1 MRKAF
6 ATDRATLW
14 HGDCADIASVIAPE
28 SIDAIV
34 TDPPAGISFMG
45 KAWDGDRGGRD
56 QWIAWLRGIMRTAM
70 GLLKPGGHALV
81 WALPRTSHWTATAIE
96 DAGFEIRDVVVHLFG
111 TGFPK
116 SLDVSKAIDAAAGG
130 NRPVI
135 GEYTMPIDSTA
146 PGRSPSQGLGYA
158 STSTVG
164 VGRPITAPATPDAA
178 RFAGYGTSLKPGYEG
193 WVLARKPIAILDAV
207 RMVDACLCNLS
218 ASIAVEDSASSRAER
233 PEDRTCASA
242 AKPAGK
248 RRATSVGS
256 FAAMD
261 TSPSASATASSLS
274 IVSSW
279 RRTLAECSDL
289 ASTFTTAMA
298 SSLTTDLQTLNSS
311 ASRITP
317 ASIIRAASNHDGSTS
332 LVLDVARRFAALQ
345 AKCDA
350 IRILTATASV
360 GPSEDDSGNSG
371 SPSRPDGSVTL
382 EGTGSDNW
390 ILARKPLAGTV
401 ASNAIAY
408 GTGGLRI
415 DDCRIGTT
423 DQIAS
428 FGSPRQSSGGILN
441 GTTEAREQFVQNS
454 LGRFP
459 ANVTLDEEA
468 AAELDRQS
476 GTSTDGVAVR
486 RNVGVSPGAGPV
498 TFGVSNRGPEDDV
511 GYGGSGGASRFF
523 YVAKAPRAEKDAGL
537 DHLPLRTGGDAT
549 DGNGG
554 VRNHHPT
561 VKSIALMRWLCR
573 LITPP
578 GGVVLDMF
586 AGSGTTGLAAL
597 AEGLRFVG
605 VEREAEF
612 VDVAAGRLA
621 HVECVA
627 VPDLAHGDAPKVAPV
642 QPSLF
647 SAIGGAA

>member
-45 KAWDGDRGGRD
+45 KAWDGDKGGRD
-56 QWIAWLRGIMRTAM
+56 QWIAWLRDIMRTAM

-116 SLDVSKAIDAAAGG
+116 SLDVSKAVD
-130 NRPVI
+130 
-135 GEYTMPIDSTA
+135 
-146 PGRSPSQGLGYA
+146 
-158 STSTVG
+158 
-164 VGRPITAPATPDAA
+164 PDNAA
-178 RFAGYGTSLKPGYEG
+178 RFTGVGTALKPGHE
-193 WVLARKPIAILDAV
+193 A
-207 RMVDACLCNLS
+207 
-218 ASIAVEDSASSRAER
+218 
-233 PEDRTCASA
+233 
-242 AKPAGK
+242 
-248 RRATSVGS
+248 
-256 FAAMD
+256 
-261 TSPSASATASSLS
+261 
-274 IVSSW
+274 
-279 RRTLAECSDL
+279 
-289 ASTFTTAMA
+289 
-298 SSLTTDLQTLNSS
+298 
-311 ASRITP
+311 
-317 ASIIRAASNHDGSTS
+317 
-332 LVLDVARRFAALQ
+332 
-345 AKCDA
+345 
-350 IRILTATASV
+350 
-360 GPSEDDSGNSG
+360 
-371 SPSRPDGSVTL
+371 
-382 EGTGSDNW
+382 W

-401 ASNAIAY
+401 AANAIAY

-415 DDCRIGTT
+415 DDCRIGE
-423 DQIAS
+423 S
-428 FGSPRQSSGGILN
+428 KRVPGSPKVVGASTHTVSMPGYDGGSGHDPSI
-441 GTTEAREQFVQNS
+441 
-454 LGRFP
+454 GRFP

-468 AAELDRQS
+468 ARELDEMSGVLQS
-476 GTSTDGVAVR
+476 GFSDGFT
-486 RNVGVSPGAGPV
+486 GEMKS
-498 TFGVSNRGPEDDV
+498 SNSIGDKRAMIRPETVYADR
-511 GYGGSGGASRFF
+511 GGASRFF
-523 YVAKAPRAEKDAGL
+523 YVAKATRAEKDAGL

-549 DGNGG
+549 DGGNGG

-578 GGVVLDMF
+578 GGIVLDLF

>member
-1 MRKAF
+1 
-6 ATDRATLW
+6 
-14 HGDCADIASVIAPE
+14 
-28 SIDAIV
+28 
-34 TDPPAGISFMG
+34 MG
-45 KAWDGDRGGRD
+45 KAWDGDKGGRD
-56 QWIAWLRGIMRTAM
+56 QWIAWLRDIMRTAM

-116 SLDVSKAIDAAAGG
+116 SLDVSKAIDAAAGVDREVVGIKHGDKYPNGPGG
-130 NRPVI
+130 N
-135 GEYTMPIDSTA
+135 TFS
-146 PGRSPSQGLGYA
+146 
-158 STSTVG
+158 VG
-164 VGRPITAPATPDAA
+164 SGSDGSRVGPQPLTAPATPDAA

-233 PEDRTCASA
+233 PEDRPCASA

-401 ASNAIAY
+401 AANAIAY

-415 DDCRIGTT
+415 DDCRIGS
-423 DQIAS
+423 DQIS
-428 FGSPRQSSGGILN
+428 QHGRSGDLYGF
-441 GTTEAREQFVQNS
+441 TTAQKPGGQWT
-454 LGRFP
+454 GRFP

-468 AAELDRQS
+468 AAMLDEQS
-476 GTSTDGVAVR
+476 GSLQSGGRSGVSYDTGYVTGVASEWTI
-486 RNVGVSPGAGPV
+486 GG
-498 TFGVSNRGPEDDV
+498 
-511 GYGGSGGASRFF
+511 GGSGRCIADTGGASRFF

-549 DGNGG
+549 DGGNGG

-578 GGVVLDMF
+578 GGIVLDMF

-612 VDVAAGRLA
+612 VDIAAGRLA

-627 VPDLAHGDAPKVAPV
+627 VPEMAQGDAAKSEPL

-647 SAIGGAA
+647 GSIGGAR